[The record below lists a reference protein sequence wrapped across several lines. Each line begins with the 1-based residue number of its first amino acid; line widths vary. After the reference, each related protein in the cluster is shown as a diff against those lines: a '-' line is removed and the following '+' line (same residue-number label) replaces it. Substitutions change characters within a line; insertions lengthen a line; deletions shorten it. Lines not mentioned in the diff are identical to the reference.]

1 MIPSEPALG
10 IKCVPQMVALHERS
24 SSRRNVMKAALVVI
38 AFFVIS
44 CATSAFAQDSSSI
57 ATAETAC
64 GPAQVQF
71 DARAAKDQPPAQPEA
86 GKSLVYVV
94 EVFEAVN
101 PIGGPTLRVGLDGR
115 WVGADK
121 SDSYLSFSVD
131 PGEHHLCTRW
141 QSRLK
146 RFSDKAAF
154 AGFTADPGKVY
165 YFRARI
171 IEGDGSNFSLD
182 FAPVNEDEGKYL
194 VASSAPSV
202 SHPKK

>member
-1 MIPSEPALG
+1 
-10 IKCVPQMVALHERS
+10 
-24 SSRRNVMKAALVVI
+24 MKVILLVVL
-38 AFFVIS
+38 FF
-44 CATSAFAQDSSSI
+44 ATSAFAQDPTLV
-57 ATAETAC
+57 AAAEAAC
-64 GPAQVQF
+64 GPAAVQF
-71 DARAAKDQPPAQPEA
+71 DAQAAKDNNQPPAQPEV

-101 PIGGPTLRVGLDGR
+101 PIGSPTLRIGLDGK

-121 SDSYLSFSVD
+121 ADSYLSFSVD

-154 AGFTADPGKVY
+154 ANLTADPGKTY

-171 IEGDGSNFSLD
+171 SVIGGGSDFSLD